1 MHDEGKEHSEQWI
14 FPSQP
19 DWAVTS
25 KLLRVGCGV
34 SQRLARDA
42 GVSPQQP
49 CRVMTGK
56 SHFTDAL
63 RQRLADVLRI
73 DSRELMK
80 GTAGFVPF
88 APSLEPLPARR
99 ASPPGSRT
107 KPACMT
113 LRSLPSG
120 DDGRALERTLP
131 NGIEEVATARGMR
144 PPPAFFELRRLAST
158 ASSER
163 PHRQRGA

>member
-1 MHDEGKEHSEQWI
+1 MHDEGKEHSEQWV

-56 SHFTDAL
+56 SHFTDA
-63 RQRLADVLRI
+63 A
-73 DSRELMK
+73 
-80 GTAGFVPF
+80 
-88 APSLEPLPARR
+88 
-99 ASPPGSRT
+99 PGSRT

-131 NGIEEVATARGMR
+131 NGIEEVATAGGMR